1 MTMTTAI
8 QIGVL
13 VFMMLLPIVL
23 SVIHYVVERQQ
34 PTKKISHAV
43 RNKERCGGER
53 GMAVNDIGKALT
65 TAEGAAMIAGTG
77 IGSGVMAIPYLVK
90 SAGAVGG
97 LLAFVAAFALS
108 VFMHCLT
115 ADMVINSGEHEITRI
130 FSRLIPQGK
139 WRRPLELLFFV
150 LAAFMLTAN
159 LSAYILGGA
168 EVLCSL
174 LPIPT
179 AAGKLLFF
187 AVAALPVMLGL
198 RAIGM
203 GEKWLVAAIGVLLT
217 VMTALTLTKAEGT
230 LPLRGSL
237 RAMLGVFSMLMF
249 SLTAL
254 FAVPELARGMH
265 NDARRMKS
273 AIFGGLSANLMVCL
287 LICVSAIAASEEVT
301 KMAAVGLHDALGPV
315 VGVCAGLFVLLA
327 MLTSFFVLAF
337 SLTSIV
343 SAQFHAKRWL
353 CFAAAT
359 SPALLAAFIPSASF
373 ANMAKVAGGII
384 SLLIF
389 MLLIP
394 AYRRSVQLTGC
405 SAVTG
410 CWGQNRM
417 LLACVIIGSLLMMI
431 VALC

>member
-1 MTMTTAI
+1 M
-8 QIGVL
+8 
-13 VFMMLLPIVL
+13 
-23 SVIHYVVERQQ
+23 
-34 PTKKISHAV
+34 
-43 RNKERCGGER
+43 
-53 GMAVNDIGKALT
+53 NDIGKALT

-97 LLAFVAAFALS
+97 LLAFAAAFALS
-108 VFMHCLT
+108 VFMHCLA

-130 FSRLIPQGK
+130 FSRLMLQGK

-150 LAAFMLTAN
+150 LAALMLTAN

-179 AAGKLLFF
+179 AAGKLLFY
-187 AVAALPVMLGL
+187 AVAVLPVMLGL

-237 RAMLGVFSMLMF
+237 RAALGVFSMLMF

-265 NDARRMKS
+265 NNARRMKS
-273 AIFGGLSANLMVCL
+273 AIFGGLSANLVVCL

-337 SLTSIV
+337 SLTGIV

-359 SPALLAAFIPSASF
+359 LPALLAAFIPSASF
-373 ANMAKVAGGII
+373 ADMAKVAGGII

-394 AYRRSVQLTGC
+394 SYCRSVQLTGC

-410 CWGQNRM
+410 RWGQSRM
-417 LLACVIIGSLLMMI
+417 LLACVIIGSLLVMI
-431 VALC
+431 GALC

>member
-1 MTMTTAI
+1 
-8 QIGVL
+8 
-13 VFMMLLPIVL
+13 
-23 SVIHYVVERQQ
+23 
-34 PTKKISHAV
+34 
-43 RNKERCGGER
+43 
-53 GMAVNDIGKALT
+53 MAVNDIGKALT

-97 LLAFVAAFALS
+97 LLAFAAAFALS
-108 VFMHCLT
+108 VFMHCLA

-130 FSRLIPQGK
+130 FSRLMLQGK

-150 LAAFMLTAN
+150 LAALMLTAN

-168 EVLCSL
+168 EVLCAL

-187 AVAALPVMLGL
+187 AVAVLPVMLGL

-230 LPLRGSL
+230 LHLRGSL
-237 RAMLGVFSMLMF
+237 RAALGVFSMLMF

-265 NDARRMKS
+265 NNARRMKS
-273 AIFGGLSANLMVCL
+273 AIFGGLSANLVVCL

-337 SLTSIV
+337 SLTGIV

-359 SPALLAAFIPSASF
+359 LPALLAAFIPSASF
-373 ANMAKVAGGII
+373 ADMAKVAGGII
-384 SLLIF
+384 SLLISV
-389 MLLIP
+389 LLIP
-394 AYRRSVQLTGC
+394 SYCRSVQLTGC

-410 CWGQNRM
+410 RWGQSRM
-417 LLACVIIGSLLMMI
+417 LLACVIIGSLLVMI
-431 VALC
+431 GALC

>member
-13 VFMMLLPIVL
+13 AFMTLLPIVL

-34 PTKKISHAV
+34 QTKKISHAV

-77 IGSGVMAIPYLVK
+77 IGSGVMSIPYLVK

-115 ADMVINSGEHEITRI
+115 ADKVINSGEHEITRI
-130 FSRLIPQGK
+130 FSRLMPQGK

-217 VMTALTLTKAEGT
+217 VMTALTLIKAEGT

-237 RAMLGVFSMLMF
+237 RATLGVFSMLMF

-287 LICVSAIAASEEVT
+287 LICVSAIAASEKVT

-359 SPALLAAFIPSASF
+359 LPALLAAFIPSASF

-431 VALC
+431 GALC

>member
-1 MTMTTAI
+1 
-8 QIGVL
+8 
-13 VFMMLLPIVL
+13 
-23 SVIHYVVERQQ
+23 
-34 PTKKISHAV
+34 
-43 RNKERCGGER
+43 
-53 GMAVNDIGKALT
+53 MAVNDIGKALT

-97 LLAFVAAFALS
+97 LLAFAAAFALS
-108 VFMHCLT
+108 VFMHCLA
-115 ADMVINSGEHEITRI
+115 ADMAINSGEHEITRI
-130 FSRLIPQGK
+130 FSRLMLQGK

-150 LAAFMLTAN
+150 LAALMLTAN

-168 EVLCSL
+168 EVLCAL

-237 RAMLGVFSMLMF
+237 RAALGVFSMLMF

-265 NDARRMKS
+265 NNARRMKS
-273 AIFGGLSANLMVCL
+273 AIFGGLSANLVVCL

-337 SLTSIV
+337 SLTGIV

-359 SPALLAAFIPSASF
+359 LPALLAGFIPSASF

-431 VALC
+431 GALC

>member
-1 MTMTTAI
+1 M
-8 QIGVL
+8 
-13 VFMMLLPIVL
+13 
-23 SVIHYVVERQQ
+23 
-34 PTKKISHAV
+34 
-43 RNKERCGGER
+43 
-53 GMAVNDIGKALT
+53 NDIGKALT

-97 LLAFVAAFALS
+97 LLAFAAAFALS
-108 VFMHCLT
+108 VFMHCLA

-130 FSRLIPQGK
+130 FSRLMLQGK

-150 LAAFMLTAN
+150 LAALMLTAN

-168 EVLCSL
+168 EVLCAL

-237 RAMLGVFSMLMF
+237 RAALGVFSMLMF

-254 FAVPELARGMH
+254 FAVPELVRGMH
-265 NDARRMKS
+265 NNARRMKS
-273 AIFGGLSANLMVCL
+273 AIFGGLSANLVVCL

-315 VGVCAGLFVLLA
+315 VDVCAGLFVLLA

-337 SLTSIV
+337 SLTGIV

-359 SPALLAAFIPSASF
+359 LPALLAAFIPSASF
-373 ANMAKVAGGII
+373 ADMAKVAGGII
-384 SLLIF
+384 SLLISV
-389 MLLIP
+389 LLIP
-394 AYRRSVQLTGC
+394 SYCRSVQLTGC

-410 CWGQNRM
+410 RWGQSRM
-417 LLACVIIGSLLMMI
+417 LLACVIIGSLLVMI
-431 VALC
+431 GALC

>member
-13 VFMMLLPIVL
+13 VFMTLLPIVL

-34 PTKKISHAV
+34 QTKKISHDV

-53 GMAVNDIGKALT
+53 GMAMNDIGKALT

-108 VFMHCLT
+108 VFMHCLA

-130 FSRLIPQGK
+130 FSRLMLQGK

-150 LAAFMLTAN
+150 LAALMLTAN

-168 EVLCSL
+168 EVLCAL

-237 RAMLGVFSMLMF
+237 RAALGVFSMLMF

-265 NDARRMKS
+265 NNARRMKS
-273 AIFGGLSANLMVCL
+273 AIFGGLSANLVVCL

-337 SLTSIV
+337 SLTGIV

-359 SPALLAAFIPSASF
+359 LPALLAAFIPSASF
-373 ANMAKVAGGII
+373 ADMAKVAGGII
-384 SLLIF
+384 SLLISV
-389 MLLIP
+389 LLIP
-394 AYRRSVQLTGC
+394 SYCRSVQLTGC

-410 CWGQNRM
+410 RWGQSRM
-417 LLACVIIGSLLMMI
+417 LLACVIIGSLLVMI
-431 VALC
+431 GALC

>member
-1 MTMTTAI
+1 
-8 QIGVL
+8 
-13 VFMMLLPIVL
+13 
-23 SVIHYVVERQQ
+23 
-34 PTKKISHAV
+34 
-43 RNKERCGGER
+43 
-53 GMAVNDIGKALT
+53 MAVNDIGKALT

-97 LLAFVAAFALS
+97 LLAFAAAFALS
-108 VFMHCLT
+108 VFMHCLA

-130 FSRLIPQGK
+130 FSRLMLQGK

-150 LAAFMLTAN
+150 LAALMLTAN

-168 EVLCSL
+168 EVLCAL

-187 AVAALPVMLGL
+187 AVAVLPVMLGL

-237 RAMLGVFSMLMF
+237 RAALGVFSMLMF

-265 NDARRMKS
+265 NNARRMKS
-273 AIFGGLSANLMVCL
+273 AIFGGLSANLVVCL

-337 SLTSIV
+337 SLTGIV

-359 SPALLAAFIPSASF
+359 LPALLAAFIPSASF
-373 ANMAKVAGGII
+373 ADMAKVAGGII
-384 SLLIF
+384 SLLISV
-389 MLLIP
+389 LLIP
-394 AYRRSVQLTGC
+394 SYCRSVQLTGC

-410 CWGQNRM
+410 RWGQSRM
-417 LLACVIIGSLLMMI
+417 LLACVIIGSLLVMI
-431 VALC
+431 GALC

>member
-1 MTMTTAI
+1 
-8 QIGVL
+8 
-13 VFMMLLPIVL
+13 
-23 SVIHYVVERQQ
+23 
-34 PTKKISHAV
+34 
-43 RNKERCGGER
+43 
-53 GMAVNDIGKALT
+53 MAVNDIGKALT

-97 LLAFVAAFALS
+97 LLAFAAAFALS
-108 VFMHCLT
+108 VFMHCLA

-130 FSRLIPQGK
+130 FSRLMLQGK

-150 LAAFMLTAN
+150 LAALMLTAN

-168 EVLCSL
+168 EVLCAL

-187 AVAALPVMLGL
+187 AVAVLPVMLGL

-237 RAMLGVFSMLMF
+237 RAALGVFSMLMF

-273 AIFGGLSANLMVCL
+273 AIFGGLSANLVVCL

-337 SLTSIV
+337 SLTGIV

-359 SPALLAAFIPSASF
+359 LPALLAAFIPSASF
-373 ANMAKVAGGII
+373 ADMAKVAGGII
-384 SLLIF
+384 SLLISV
-389 MLLIP
+389 LLIP
-394 AYRRSVQLTGC
+394 SYCRSVQLTGC

-410 CWGQNRM
+410 RWGQSRM
-417 LLACVIIGSLLMMI
+417 LLACVIIGSLLVMI
-431 VALC
+431 GALC

>member
-1 MTMTTAI
+1 M
-8 QIGVL
+8 
-13 VFMMLLPIVL
+13 
-23 SVIHYVVERQQ
+23 
-34 PTKKISHAV
+34 
-43 RNKERCGGER
+43 
-53 GMAVNDIGKALT
+53 NDIGKALT
-65 TAEGAAMIAGTG
+65 TTEGAAMIAGTG

-97 LLAFVAAFALS
+97 LLAFAAAFALS

-115 ADMVINSGEHEITRI
+115 ADMVLNSGEHEITRI
-130 FSRLIPQGK
+130 FSRLLLQGK
-139 WRRPLELLFFV
+139 WRRPLELLFFALV
-150 LAAFMLTAN
+150 AVMLVAN

-168 EVLCSL
+168 EVLCAL

-179 AAGKLLFF
+179 AAGKLLFY
-187 AVAALPVMLGL
+187 AVAVLPVMLGL

-203 GEKWLVAAIGVLLT
+203 GEKCLVAVIGVMLT
-217 VMTALTLTKAEGT
+217 VMAVLALAKAEGT
-230 LPLRGSL
+230 LPLRGGL
-237 RAMLGVFSMLMF
+237 RAALGVFSMVMF

-265 NDARRMKS
+265 NNARRMKS
-273 AIFGGLSANLMVCL
+273 AIFGGLSANLVVCL

-337 SLTSIV
+337 SLTGIV

-359 SPALLAAFIPSASF
+359 LPALLAAFIPSASF
-373 ANMAKVAGGII
+373 ADMAKVAGGII
-384 SLLIF
+384 SLLISV
-389 MLLIP
+389 LLIP
-394 AYRRSVQLTGC
+394 SYCRSVQLTGC

-410 CWGQNRM
+410 RWGQSRM
-417 LLACVIIGSLLMMI
+417 LLACVIIGSLLVMI
-431 VALC
+431 GALC

>member
-13 VFMMLLPIVL
+13 VFMTLLPIVL

-34 PTKKISHAV
+34 QTKKISHAV

-53 GMAVNDIGKALT
+53 GVAVNDIGKALT

-130 FSRLIPQGK
+130 FSRLMLQGK

-150 LAAFMLTAN
+150 LAALMLTAN

-237 RAMLGVFSMLMF
+237 RATLGVFSMLMF

-337 SLTSIV
+337 SLTGIV

-359 SPALLAAFIPSASF
+359 LPALLAAFIPSASF
-373 ANMAKVAGGII
+373 ADMAKVAGGII
-384 SLLIF
+384 SLLISV
-389 MLLIP
+389 LLIP
-394 AYRRSVQLTGC
+394 SYCRSVQLTGC

-410 CWGQNRM
+410 RWGQSRM
-417 LLACVIIGSLLMMI
+417 LLACVIIGSLLVMI
-431 VALC
+431 GALC

>member
-13 VFMMLLPIVL
+13 VFMTLLPIVL

-34 PTKKISHAV
+34 QTKKISHAV

-53 GMAVNDIGKALT
+53 GMAMNDIGKALT

-108 VFMHCLT
+108 VFMHCLA

-130 FSRLIPQGK
+130 FSRMMPQGK

-168 EVLCSL
+168 EVLCAL

-237 RAMLGVFSMLMF
+237 RAALGVFSMLMF

-254 FAVPELARGMH
+254 FAVPELAQGMH
-265 NDARRMKS
+265 NNARRMKS
-273 AIFGGLSANLMVCL
+273 AIFGGLSANLVVCL

-337 SLTSIV
+337 SLTGIV

-359 SPALLAAFIPSASF
+359 LPALLAAFIPSASF

-431 VALC
+431 GALC

>member
-13 VFMMLLPIVL
+13 VFMTLPPIVL

-34 PTKKISHAV
+34 QTKKISHAV

-77 IGSGVMAIPYLVK
+77 IGSGVMSIPYLVK

-130 FSRLIPQGK
+130 FSRLMPQGK

-237 RAMLGVFSMLMF
+237 RATLGVFSMLMF

-287 LICVSAIAASEEVT
+287 LICVSAIAASKEVT

-327 MLTSFFVLAF
+327 MLTSFFVMAF

-359 SPALLAAFIPSASF
+359 LPALLAAFIPSASF

-431 VALC
+431 GALC

>member
-1 MTMTTAI
+1 
-8 QIGVL
+8 
-13 VFMMLLPIVL
+13 
-23 SVIHYVVERQQ
+23 
-34 PTKKISHAV
+34 
-43 RNKERCGGER
+43 
-53 GMAVNDIGKALT
+53 MAVNDIGKALT

-97 LLAFVAAFALS
+97 LLAFAAAFALS
-108 VFMHCLT
+108 VFMHCLA
-115 ADMVINSGEHEITRI
+115 ADTGINSGEHESTRI
-130 FSRLIPQGK
+130 FSRLMLQGK

-150 LAAFMLTAN
+150 LAALMLTAN

-168 EVLCSL
+168 EVLCAL

-237 RAMLGVFSMLMF
+237 RAALGVFSMLMF

-254 FAVPELARGMH
+254 FAVPELAQGMH
-265 NDARRMKS
+265 NNARRMKS
-273 AIFGGLSANLMVCL
+273 AIFGGLSANLVVCL

-337 SLTSIV
+337 SLTGIV

-359 SPALLAAFIPSASF
+359 LPALLAAFIPSASF
-373 ANMAKVAGGII
+373 ADMAKVAGGII
-384 SLLIF
+384 SLLISV
-389 MLLIP
+389 LLIP
-394 AYRRSVQLTGC
+394 SYCRSVQLTGC

-410 CWGQNRM
+410 RWGQSRM
-417 LLACVIIGSLLMMI
+417 LLACVIIGSLLVMI
-431 VALC
+431 GALC

>member
-13 VFMMLLPIVL
+13 VFMTLLPIVL

-34 PTKKISHAV
+34 QTKKISHAV

-77 IGSGVMAIPYLVK
+77 IGSGVMSIPYLVK

-130 FSRLIPQGK
+130 FSRLMPQGK

-150 LAAFMLTAN
+150 LVAFMLTAN

-237 RAMLGVFSMLMF
+237 RATLGVFSMLMF

-315 VGVCAGLFVLLA
+315 VGICAGLFVLLA

-337 SLTSIV
+337 SLTSVV

-359 SPALLAAFIPSASF
+359 LPALLAAFIPSASF
-373 ANMAKVAGGII
+373 ANMAKAAGGII

-410 CWGQNRM
+410 CRGQNRI
-417 LLACVIIGSLLMMI
+417 LLACVTIGSLLMMI
-431 VALC
+431 GALC

>member
-1 MTMTTAI
+1 
-8 QIGVL
+8 
-13 VFMMLLPIVL
+13 
-23 SVIHYVVERQQ
+23 
-34 PTKKISHAV
+34 
-43 RNKERCGGER
+43 
-53 GMAVNDIGKALT
+53 MAVNDIGKALT

-97 LLAFVAAFALS
+97 LLAFAAAFALS

-115 ADMVINSGEHEITRI
+115 ADMVLNSGEHEITRI
-130 FSRLIPQGK
+130 FSRLMLQGK

-150 LAAFMLTAN
+150 LAALMLTAN

-168 EVLCSL
+168 EVLCAL

-187 AVAALPVMLGL
+187 AVAILPVMLGL

-230 LPLRGSL
+230 LHLRGSL
-237 RAMLGVFSMLMF
+237 RAALGVFSMLMF

-273 AIFGGLSANLMVCL
+273 AIFGGLSANLVVCL

-337 SLTSIV
+337 SLTGIV

-359 SPALLAAFIPSASF
+359 LPALLAAFIPSASF
-373 ANMAKVAGGII
+373 ADMAKVAGGII
-384 SLLIF
+384 SLLISV
-389 MLLIP
+389 LLIP
-394 AYRRSVQLTGC
+394 SYCRSVQLTGC

-410 CWGQNRM
+410 RWGQSRM
-417 LLACVIIGSLLMMI
+417 LLACVIIGSLLVMI
-431 VALC
+431 GALC

>member
-13 VFMMLLPIVL
+13 VFMTLLPIVL

-34 PTKKISHAV
+34 QTKKISHAV

-77 IGSGVMAIPYLVK
+77 IGSGVMSIPYLVK

-130 FSRLIPQGK
+130 FSRLMPQGK

-150 LAAFMLTAN
+150 LVAFMLTAN

-237 RAMLGVFSMLMF
+237 RATLGVFSMLMF

-359 SPALLAAFIPSASF
+359 LPALLAAFIPSASF

-410 CWGQNRM
+410 RRGQNRI
-417 LLACVIIGSLLMMI
+417 LLACVTIGSLLMMI
-431 VALC
+431 GALC

>member
-13 VFMMLLPIVL
+13 VFMTLPPIVL

-34 PTKKISHAV
+34 QTKKISHAV

-77 IGSGVMAIPYLVK
+77 IGSGVMSIPYLVK

-130 FSRLIPQGK
+130 FSRLMPQGK

-187 AVAALPVMLGL
+187 AVAALPVILGL

-237 RAMLGVFSMLMF
+237 RATLGVFSMLMF

-327 MLTSFFVLAF
+327 MLTSFFVMAF

-359 SPALLAAFIPSASF
+359 LPALLAAFIPSASF

-431 VALC
+431 GALC

>member
-1 MTMTTAI
+1 MTMTIAI

-13 VFMMLLPIVL
+13 VFMTLLPIVL

-34 PTKKISHAV
+34 QTKKISHAV

-53 GMAVNDIGKALT
+53 GVAVNDIGKALT

-130 FSRLIPQGK
+130 FSRLMPQGK
-139 WRRPLELLFFV
+139 WRRPSE
-150 LAAFMLTAN
+150 
-159 LSAYILGGA
+159 
-168 EVLCSL
+168 
-174 LPIPT
+174 
-179 AAGKLLFF
+179 LLFF

-237 RAMLGVFSMLMF
+237 RAALGVFSMLMF

-265 NDARRMKS
+265 NNARRMKS
-273 AIFGGLSANLMVCL
+273 AIFGGLSANLVVCL

-337 SLTSIV
+337 SLTGIV

-359 SPALLAAFIPSASF
+359 LPALLAAFIPSASF
-373 ANMAKVAGGII
+373 ADMAKVAGGII
-384 SLLIF
+384 SLLISV
-389 MLLIP
+389 LLIP
-394 AYRRSVQLTGC
+394 SYCRSVQLTGC

-410 CWGQNRM
+410 RRGQSRM
-417 LLACVIIGSLLMMI
+417 LLACVIIGSLLVMI
-431 VALC
+431 GALC

>member
-1 MTMTTAI
+1 
-8 QIGVL
+8 
-13 VFMMLLPIVL
+13 
-23 SVIHYVVERQQ
+23 
-34 PTKKISHAV
+34 
-43 RNKERCGGER
+43 
-53 GMAVNDIGKALT
+53 MAVNDIGKALT

-97 LLAFVAAFALS
+97 LLAFAAAFALS
-108 VFMHCLT
+108 VFMHCLA

-130 FSRLIPQGK
+130 FSRLMLQGK

-150 LAAFMLTAN
+150 LAALMLTAN

-168 EVLCSL
+168 EVLCAL

-237 RAMLGVFSMLMF
+237 RAALGVFSMLMF

-265 NDARRMKS
+265 NNARRRKS

-315 VGVCAGLFVLLA
+315 VGVCAGL
-327 MLTSFFVLAF
+327 
-337 SLTSIV
+337 
-343 SAQFHAKRWL
+343 
-353 CFAAAT
+353 
-359 SPALLAAFIPSASF
+359 
-373 ANMAKVAGGII
+373 
-384 SLLIF
+384 
-389 MLLIP
+389 
-394 AYRRSVQLTGC
+394 C
-405 SAVTG
+405 SAG
-410 CWGQNRM
+410 
-417 LLACVIIGSLLMMI
+417 
-431 VALC
+431 

>member
-1 MTMTTAI
+1 MTTAI

-13 VFMMLLPIVL
+13 VFMTLLPIVL

-34 PTKKISHAV
+34 QTKKISHAV

-97 LLAFVAAFALS
+97 LLAFAAAFALS
-108 VFMHCLT
+108 VFMHCLA

-130 FSRLIPQGK
+130 FSRLMLQGK

-150 LAAFMLTAN
+150 LAALMLTAN

-168 EVLCSL
+168 EVLCAL

-237 RAMLGVFSMLMF
+237 RAALGVFSMLMF

-265 NDARRMKS
+265 NNARRMKS
-273 AIFGGLSANLMVCL
+273 AIFGGLSANLVVCL

-337 SLTSIV
+337 SLTGIV

-359 SPALLAAFIPSASF
+359 LPALLAAFIPSASF

-431 VALC
+431 GALC

>member
-13 VFMMLLPIVL
+13 VFMTLLPIVL

-34 PTKKISHAV
+34 QTKKISHDV

-108 VFMHCLT
+108 VFMHCLA

-130 FSRLIPQGK
+130 FSRLMLQGK

-150 LAAFMLTAN
+150 LAALMLTAN
-159 LSAYILGGA
+159 LSAYILGGT
-168 EVLCSL
+168 EVLCAL

-237 RAMLGVFSMLMF
+237 RAALGVFSMLMF

-265 NDARRMKS
+265 NNARRMKS
-273 AIFGGLSANLMVCL
+273 AIFGGLSANLVVCL

-337 SLTSIV
+337 SLTGIV

-359 SPALLAAFIPSASF
+359 LPALLAAFIPSASF
-373 ANMAKVAGGII
+373 ADMAKVAGGII
-384 SLLIF
+384 SLLISV
-389 MLLIP
+389 LLIP
-394 AYRRSVQLTGC
+394 SYCRSVQLTGC

-410 CWGQNRM
+410 RWGQSRM
-417 LLACVIIGSLLMMI
+417 LLACVIIGSLLVMI
-431 VALC
+431 GALC

>member
-1 MTMTTAI
+1 MTMTIAI

-13 VFMMLLPIVL
+13 VFMTLLPIVL

-34 PTKKISHAV
+34 QTKKISHAV

-130 FSRLIPQGK
+130 FSRLMLQGK

-150 LAAFMLTAN
+150 LAALMLTAN

-168 EVLCSL
+168 EVLCAL

-237 RAMLGVFSMLMF
+237 RATLGVFSMLMF

-337 SLTSIV
+337 SLTGIV

-359 SPALLAAFIPSASF
+359 LPALLAAFIPSASF
-373 ANMAKVAGGII
+373 ADMAKVAGGII
-384 SLLIF
+384 SLLISV
-389 MLLIP
+389 LLIP
-394 AYRRSVQLTGC
+394 SYCRSVQLTGC

-431 VALC
+431 GALC

>member
-1 MTMTTAI
+1 
-8 QIGVL
+8 
-13 VFMMLLPIVL
+13 
-23 SVIHYVVERQQ
+23 
-34 PTKKISHAV
+34 
-43 RNKERCGGER
+43 
-53 GMAVNDIGKALT
+53 
-65 TAEGAAMIAGTG
+65 MIAGTG

-97 LLAFVAAFALS
+97 LLAFAAAFALS

-115 ADMVINSGEHEITRI
+115 ADMVLNSGEHEITRI
-130 FSRLIPQGK
+130 FSRLMLQGK

-150 LAAFMLTAN
+150 LAALMLTAN

-168 EVLCSL
+168 EVLCAL

-237 RAMLGVFSMLMF
+237 RAALGVFSMLMF

-265 NDARRMKS
+265 NNARRMKS
-273 AIFGGLSANLMVCL
+273 AIFGGLSANLVVCL

-337 SLTSIV
+337 SLTGIV

-359 SPALLAAFIPSASF
+359 LPALLAAFIPSASF
-373 ANMAKVAGGII
+373 ADMAKVAGGII
-384 SLLIF
+384 SLLISV
-389 MLLIP
+389 LLIP
-394 AYRRSVQLTGC
+394 SYCRSVQLTGC

-410 CWGQNRM
+410 RWGQSRM
-417 LLACVIIGSLLMMI
+417 LLACVIIGSLLVMI
-431 VALC
+431 GALC

>member
-13 VFMMLLPIVL
+13 VFMTLPPIVL

-34 PTKKISHAV
+34 QTKKISHAV

-77 IGSGVMAIPYLVK
+77 IGSGVMSIPYLVK

-130 FSRLIPQGK
+130 FSRLMPQGK

-187 AVAALPVMLGL
+187 AVAALPVILGL

-237 RAMLGVFSMLMF
+237 RATLGVFSMLMF

-327 MLTSFFVLAF
+327 MITSFFVLAF

-359 SPALLAAFIPSASF
+359 LPALLAAFIPSASF

-431 VALC
+431 GALC

>member
-34 PTKKISHAV
+34 QTKKISHAV

-130 FSRLIPQGK
+130 FSRLMPQGK

>member
-13 VFMMLLPIVL
+13 VFMTLLPIVL

-34 PTKKISHAV
+34 QTKKISHAV

-77 IGSGVMAIPYLVK
+77 IGSGVMSIPYLVK

-130 FSRLIPQGK
+130 FSHLMPQGK

-237 RAMLGVFSMLMF
+237 RATLGVFSMLMF

-359 SPALLAAFIPSASF
+359 LPALLAAFIPSASF

-389 MLLIP
+389 MLLTP

-431 VALC
+431 GALC

>member
-1 MTMTTAI
+1 M
-8 QIGVL
+8 
-13 VFMMLLPIVL
+13 
-23 SVIHYVVERQQ
+23 
-34 PTKKISHAV
+34 
-43 RNKERCGGER
+43 
-53 GMAVNDIGKALT
+53 NDIGKALT

-97 LLAFVAAFALS
+97 LLAFAAAFALS
-108 VFMHCLT
+108 VFMHCLA

-130 FSRLIPQGK
+130 FSRLMLQGK

-150 LAAFMLTAN
+150 LAALMLTAN

-168 EVLCSL
+168 EVLCAL

-237 RAMLGVFSMLMF
+237 RATLGVFSMLMF

-254 FAVPELARGMH
+254 FAVPELAQGMH
-265 NDARRMKS
+265 NNARRMKS
-273 AIFGGLSANLMVCL
+273 AIFGGLSANLVVCL

-337 SLTSIV
+337 SLTGIV

-359 SPALLAAFIPSASF
+359 LPALLAAFIPSASF
-373 ANMAKVAGGII
+373 ADMAKVAGGII
-384 SLLIF
+384 SLLISV
-389 MLLIP
+389 LLIP
-394 AYRRSVQLTGC
+394 SYCRSVQLTGC

-410 CWGQNRM
+410 RWGQSRM
-417 LLACVIIGSLLMMI
+417 LLACVIIGSLLVMI
-431 VALC
+431 GALC

>member
-13 VFMMLLPIVL
+13 VFMTLLPIVL

-34 PTKKISHAV
+34 QTKKISHDV

-53 GMAVNDIGKALT
+53 GMAMNDIGKALT

-108 VFMHCLT
+108 VFMHCLA

-130 FSRLIPQGK
+130 FSRLMPQGK

-150 LAAFMLTAN
+150 LAALMLTAN

-168 EVLCSL
+168 EVLCAL

-237 RAMLGVFSMLMF
+237 RAALGVFSMLMF

-265 NDARRMKS
+265 NNARRMKS
-273 AIFGGLSANLMVCL
+273 AIFGGLSANLVVCL

-337 SLTSIV
+337 SLTGIV

-359 SPALLAAFIPSASF
+359 LPALLAAFIPSASF
-373 ANMAKVAGGII
+373 ADMAKVAGGII
-384 SLLIF
+384 SLLISV
-389 MLLIP
+389 LLIP
-394 AYRRSVQLTGC
+394 SYCRSVQLTGC

-410 CWGQNRM
+410 RWGQSRM
-417 LLACVIIGSLLMMI
+417 LLACVIIGSLLVMI
-431 VALC
+431 GALC

>member
-1 MTMTTAI
+1 
-8 QIGVL
+8 
-13 VFMMLLPIVL
+13 
-23 SVIHYVVERQQ
+23 
-34 PTKKISHAV
+34 
-43 RNKERCGGER
+43 
-53 GMAVNDIGKALT
+53 MAVNDTGKALT

-97 LLAFVAAFALS
+97 LLAFAAAFALS
-108 VFMHCLT
+108 VFMHCLA

-130 FSRLIPQGK
+130 FSRLMLQGK

-150 LAAFMLTAN
+150 LAALMLTAN

-168 EVLCSL
+168 EVLCAL

-237 RAMLGVFSMLMF
+237 RAALGVFSMLMF

-265 NDARRMKS
+265 NNARRMKS
-273 AIFGGLSANLMVCL
+273 AIFGGLSANLVVCL

-337 SLTSIV
+337 SLTGIV

-359 SPALLAAFIPSASF
+359 LPALLAAFIPSASF
-373 ANMAKVAGGII
+373 ADMAKVAGGII
-384 SLLIF
+384 SLLISV
-389 MLLIP
+389 LLIP
-394 AYRRSVQLTGC
+394 SYCRSVQLTGC

-410 CWGQNRM
+410 RWGQSRM
-417 LLACVIIGSLLMMI
+417 LLACVIIGSLLVMI
-431 VALC
+431 GAIC

>member
-13 VFMMLLPIVL
+13 VFMTLPPIVL

-34 PTKKISHAV
+34 QTKKISHAV

-77 IGSGVMAIPYLVK
+77 IGSGVMSIPYLVK

-130 FSRLIPQGK
+130 FSRLMPQGK

-187 AVAALPVMLGL
+187 AVAALPVILGL

-237 RAMLGVFSMLMF
+237 RATLGVFSMLMF

-315 VGVCAGLFVLLA
+315 VGICAGLFVLLA
-327 MLTSFFVLAF
+327 MLTSFFVMAF

-359 SPALLAAFIPSASF
+359 LPALLAAFIPSASF

-431 VALC
+431 GALC

>member
-13 VFMMLLPIVL
+13 VFMTLLPIVL

-34 PTKKISHAV
+34 QTKKISHAV

-53 GMAVNDIGKALT
+53 EMAVNDIGKTLT

-77 IGSGVMAIPYLVK
+77 IGSGVMSIPYLVK

-108 VFMHCLT
+108 VFMHCLA

-130 FSRLIPQGK
+130 FSRLMPQGK

-237 RAMLGVFSMLMF
+237 RATLGVFSMLMF

-273 AIFGGLSANLMVCL
+273 AIFWGLSANLMVCL

-337 SLTSIV
+337 SLTSVV

-359 SPALLAAFIPSASF
+359 LPALLAAFIPSASF

-410 CWGQNRM
+410 CRGQNRM
-417 LLACVIIGSLLMMI
+417 LLACVTIGSLLMMI
-431 VALC
+431 GALC

>member
-1 MTMTTAI
+1 
-8 QIGVL
+8 
-13 VFMMLLPIVL
+13 
-23 SVIHYVVERQQ
+23 
-34 PTKKISHAV
+34 
-43 RNKERCGGER
+43 
-53 GMAVNDIGKALT
+53 MAVNDIGKALT

-97 LLAFVAAFALS
+97 LLAFAAAFALS
-108 VFMHCLT
+108 VFMHCLA

-130 FSRLIPQGK
+130 FSRLMLQGK

-150 LAAFMLTAN
+150 LAALMLTAN

-179 AAGKLLFF
+179 AAGKLLFY
-187 AVAALPVMLGL
+187 AVAVLPVMLGL

-237 RAMLGVFSMLMF
+237 RAALGVFSMLMF

-265 NDARRMKS
+265 NNARRMKS
-273 AIFGGLSANLMVCL
+273 AIFGGLSANLVVCL

-337 SLTSIV
+337 SLTGIV

-359 SPALLAAFIPSASF
+359 LPALLAAFIPSASF

-384 SLLIF
+384 SLLISV
-389 MLLIP
+389 LLIP
-394 AYRRSVQLTGC
+394 SYCRSVQLTGC

-410 CWGQNRM
+410 RWGQSRM
-417 LLACVIIGSLLMMI
+417 LLACVIIGSLLVMI
-431 VALC
+431 GALC

>member
-13 VFMMLLPIVL
+13 VFMTLLPIVL

-34 PTKKISHAV
+34 QTKKISHAV

-53 GMAVNDIGKALT
+53 GMAMNDIGKALT

-97 LLAFVAAFALS
+97 LLAFAAAFALS
-108 VFMHCLT
+108 VFMHCLA

-130 FSRLIPQGK
+130 FSRLMLQGK

-150 LAAFMLTAN
+150 LAALMLTAN

-168 EVLCSL
+168 EVLCAL

-237 RAMLGVFSMLMF
+237 RAALGVFSMLMF

-273 AIFGGLSANLMVCL
+273 AIFGGLSANLVVCL

-337 SLTSIV
+337 SLTGIV

-359 SPALLAAFIPSASF
+359 LPALLAAFIPSASF
-373 ANMAKVAGGII
+373 ADMAKVAGGII
-384 SLLIF
+384 SLLISV
-389 MLLIP
+389 LLIP
-394 AYRRSVQLTGC
+394 SYCRSVQLTGC

-410 CWGQNRM
+410 RRGQSRM
-417 LLACVIIGSLLMMI
+417 LLACVIIGSLLVMI
-431 VALC
+431 GALC